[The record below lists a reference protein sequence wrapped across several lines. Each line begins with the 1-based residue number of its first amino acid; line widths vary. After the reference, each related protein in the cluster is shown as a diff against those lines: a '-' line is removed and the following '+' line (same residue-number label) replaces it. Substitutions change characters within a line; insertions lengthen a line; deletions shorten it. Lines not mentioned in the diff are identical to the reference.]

1 MTFKLTQ
8 AEALRRTGGDA
19 DEAAGIGVSMRE
31 IKLQIQNVAKW
42 RNFEKVVK
50 NVSDIKYL

>member
-1 MTFKLTQ
+1 VTFKLTQ